1 MGIDAAVN
9 PDALHS
15 SVLSSSVA
23 AHIHAGKSQEGTG
36 QTAAL
41 YTVPPFFFL
50 ARIFAVTLLRRLH
63 HQLAC
68 QQTLL
73 NVSAHHTHS

>member
-23 AHIHAGKSQEGTG
+23 AHIHAGKSQEGAG

-41 YTVPPFFFL
+41 YTVPPLFFSCTYICCNTATKIASPTSL
-50 ARIFAVTLLRRLH
+50 PANIIE
-63 HQLAC
+63 C
-68 QQTLL
+68 
-73 NVSAHHTHS
+73 